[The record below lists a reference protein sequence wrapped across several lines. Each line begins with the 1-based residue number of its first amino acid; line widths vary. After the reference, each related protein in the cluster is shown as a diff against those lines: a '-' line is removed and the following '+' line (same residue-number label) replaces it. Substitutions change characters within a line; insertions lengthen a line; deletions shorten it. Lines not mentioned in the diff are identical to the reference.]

1 MEKFKVSVYTG
12 VWKKLIVSLM
22 DDLKELKTSVE
33 EVTADVVGTACT
45 GKQTNKKKT
54 VTHFIL

>member
-33 EVTADVVGTACT
+33 EVIADVVGTACT
-45 GKQTNKKKT
+45 GKQTNKKK
-54 VTHFIL
+54 L